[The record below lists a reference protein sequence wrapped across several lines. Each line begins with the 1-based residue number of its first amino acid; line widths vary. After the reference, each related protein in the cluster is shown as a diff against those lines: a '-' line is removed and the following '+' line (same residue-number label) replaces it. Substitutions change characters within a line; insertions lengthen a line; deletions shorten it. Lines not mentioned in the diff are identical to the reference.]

1 LKEKSLFSCAAT
13 SSFCVFRDAI
23 STISLHKKKEIFLG
37 RWSQLE
43 VADTFLL
50 AQHYVE
56 TISFTR
62 RAVAILPALN
72 KQKNGKWLFCRH

>member
-1 LKEKSLFSCAAT
+1 MT
-13 SSFCVFRDAI
+13 
-23 STISLHKKKEIFLG
+23 
-37 RWSQLE
+37 WSGDRILLTGPILLQEWTE

-62 RAVAILPALN
+62 REQVPYVNINALLTELRTTYIIN
-72 KQKNGKWLFCRH
+72 VY